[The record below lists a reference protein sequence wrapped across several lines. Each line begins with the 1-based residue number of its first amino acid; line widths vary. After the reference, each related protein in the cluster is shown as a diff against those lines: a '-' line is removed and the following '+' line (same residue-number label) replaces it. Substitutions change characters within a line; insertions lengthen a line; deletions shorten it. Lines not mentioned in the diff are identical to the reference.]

1 MKRMKR
7 LLSILLVMVFLAS
20 LFPTAALAEEPED
33 PAPVEEPGIEEPAP
47 AEEPGEDPKP
57 IEEPGE
63 EPEPIEEPGE
73 EPEPLTPLEGEEPE
87 ALPQPG
93 DETQEILASGL
104 LTPAILWS
112 VERSSGTTTLY
123 ISRSTLNVSYDA
135 GDLSEGGAAPWYEYR
150 SQIHTVQVGSGI
162 TRIGNYWFYGMG
174 ANEFKFA
181 DSVYE
186 IGNYA
191 FEGCSG
197 LGTTQNFG
205 ELGGI
210 LPKNL
215 EKIGAYAFKDCTGLV
230 AAYNFP
236 GTLTSLDVGAFYGC
250 TNLTTAYVPAAVG
263 SVPPSCFE
271 NCTKLYAVAL
281 PEGLTRIWGS
291 AFKNSGLQSLYTPS
305 TMQYV
310 MANACEGCGDLQY
323 AVFNEGLRSI
333 GGSAFQ
339 DCAKL
344 KNVELYGPAGMWGF
358 SIGNDAFKNCPK
370 IESVDFHGKLS
381 EWVHLMLPN
390 IGEGN
395 EDLLNA
401 QLNCEPDGMCG
412 ENLTWY
418 FDDSDNTLYISGTGE
433 MYTNWGMSSRPWED
447 HKDAIENVRIGM
459 GCTSIGDFAFYGITI
474 QNLYL
479 PNTLTQIRRYA
490 FNNSLSTD
498 SDLFFE
504 GTKAEYDA
512 IDVDTTCVL
521 QLSWPTKHYEAID
534 RGKCGD
540 YMNWVFDGEIL
551 YISGPNSGVMWD
563 FENVS
568 DQPWYNYWDQVKK
581 VEFSSGFYGY
591 VGKNAFNSMEALET
605 VDLAAGPHTLGDY
618 AFYGCTSLSS
628 INLAK
633 DYIQRIGRYCFAG
646 CTSLK
651 YVTTSP
657 YMLELGDHAFA
668 GCTGLIQFKCSS
680 GNSSSYVRTLPAFF
694 LEGCTSL
701 TSVSIPNMTRIE
713 DSCFAGCISLDSIS
727 LPKIR
732 ALGPNCFDGCTS
744 LSSVSLPV
752 AESISE
758 HAFYNCTSLG
768 SASFP
773 AVTTIGECA
782 FENCTALHSVSF
794 PATLQTLGDSA
805 FAGSGLNGELVL
817 PDGIDAISWYAFADT
832 AISSVSIPT
841 SVTNVGKGAFSGC
854 NALADVY
861 YDGAQALWNQ
871 ITIEE
876 NNEPLLAAT
885 LHLGNSNGT
894 VFDDGTNQVYW
905 SLSSDGV
912 LTIYG
917 SGGTGDAF
925 ASAEAQP
932 WHVSADAIHTLRVTG
947 TVSSIPKY
955 CCAGLK
961 NLTTVEMCDSVR
973 LIGEHAFNG
982 CSSMTDLQLSANLST
997 INSYAFRDCWSLHEL
1012 ELPDHLNRIDLGAF
1026 QNCSGLRELVLPD
1039 SVTFINMT
1047 AFAYCSRLRT
1057 VHYSAG
1063 MTTVPARVFQN
1074 CQALEEIDI
1083 PEGVI
1088 LIAISAFQDCSSL
1101 AVVRLPHSL
1110 VPEGNQYNP
1119 NTIGQDAFNGCTAL
1133 TDVYYNGTLTE
1144 WKALNVNETGNEPL
1158 AAALLHVLPETGS
1171 FGEGLTWAYND
1182 GVLTISGSGPMP
1194 NYAEPTQQP
1203 WFEYQTLISCVR
1215 ILDGVTNA
1223 GDYAFFGFD
1232 HLKTMELAGSVTR
1245 IGYRSFAFC
1254 PRIESLDLP
1263 EGLVSI
1269 GLSAFEGCS
1278 GFAGRDEVLP
1288 STVTNIG
1295 NKAFAG
1301 CGFDSI
1307 QLPSSLQLLGNAV
1320 FEGCPHLMGLTFP
1333 AGISTVPQDLCRDCP
1348 EFSMVSFPE
1357 GVTTIG
1363 ANAFNGCAAMDWVQ
1377 FPASLQTVEES
1388 AFAGC
1393 GTVSMVEYA
1402 ATEEEWD
1409 QVTIGAHNESILHPT
1424 KFFIARGQLSTNIR
1438 WWVNSNGVL
1447 HIRGSGAMP
1456 DFAEASAQNW
1466 YEYRD
1471 IITQIQVSG
1480 ELNDPAGGITHIG
1493 DYAFAD
1499 LNKVNDTTINNCC
1512 TSIGDHAFENCSSLL
1527 SFDCPDSLE
1536 SIGDKAFYRCA
1547 EMLSVNFNG
1556 QLADIGERA
1565 FDSCRSLTDL
1575 SLPASLLYGGV
1586 GKSAFSG
1593 CESLQFLQI
1602 EGLEEIPSG
1611 AFYHC
1616 DALESVSLPRSLTSV
1631 GVGAFSCCDAL
1642 LDVWYEGRMVEW
1654 NQIDIGANNEPL
1666 LNANLHCAP
1675 NGGVLA
1681 NGLIWTWQNGVL
1693 TISGNAPM
1701 PDFAN
1706 NWETPWYGLEPYTT
1720 AIVIQEGVTSVGKS
1734 AFVTFTEVTELE
1746 LPEGLTE
1753 IGKYA
1758 FDHCSGLESVTLP
1771 ASLVSVD
1778 VAAFGHCT
1786 ALADVWYR
1794 GTPYAWEME
1803 LGVADYNEP
1812 LNNATLHYTL
1822 EGVPIDAEHFPCD
1835 AFCAYVRD
1843 EFDPDGNWLLTPDE
1857 IGEACT
1863 VDVTGDDFT
1872 SLQGIE
1878 YLTELEE
1885 LYCYGCNLTEL
1896 DVSSLEHLYYV
1907 DCDANQLTA
1916 DTLRLPAGLTIL
1928 ICSGNGGLK
1937 SLDLSGLPHLSD
1949 LSCDET
1955 GLTELDLSANPDL
1968 RYLYCQKNEL
1978 TSLDVSGNTKL
1989 AILVCADNPLTELN
2003 LGENENLGVLDCY
2016 QTDLTRLDITGCPI
2030 LLNAYHNG
2038 TFRED
2043 DDGAWI
2049 WYTPNSSYRLR
2060 VDPDTVIVTDH
2071 DGIPVD
2077 EEHFPDPIFRA
2088 YVAENFDLDR
2098 NGYLT
2103 DFECES
2109 VREIDV
2115 VDKRISSLLGIE
2127 YFYEATVLDA
2137 ESNELT
2143 ALDLSHNVCLVSVSL
2158 PYNQLTSLD
2167 ISGLDQLEL
2176 LDVELNG
2183 LTSLDL
2189 STNTA
2194 LLSLYCSENALTAL
2208 DVSACTEL
2216 QKLYCN
2222 DNALTELD
2230 VSANTALTELFC
2242 DANALTELDLS
2253 KNTALQMLGVSQC
2266 ELSALDVSTLPALQ
2280 RLACYDNPLSSL
2292 KLGSLEALRYLSC
2305 YDVPDLN
2312 TLDISGCPLIIDAYE
2327 NGVQTDY
2334 SEYGFVHYEINGHIL
2349 EIAPGQTVATESI
2362 PDHVPGDINGDGKL
2376 NNKDVTRLQK
2386 YLAGEEVDIN
2396 PAALD
2401 VNGDGKVNNKDLTR
2415 LQKYLKGDDVEIH

>member
-1 MKRMKR
+1 MKRMNR
-7 LLSILLVMVFLAS
+7 LLSILLVLVFLAS
-20 LFPTAALAEEPED
+20 LFPTAALAEEPEE
-33 PAPVEEPGIEEPAP
+33 PAPAEEPGIEEPAP
-47 AEEPGEDPKP
+47 AEEPGEDP
-57 IEEPGE
+57 
-63 EPEPIEEPGE
+63 EPIEEPEE
-73 EPEPLTPLEGEEPE
+73 EPEPLTPLEGEDPE

-93 DETQEILASGL
+93 DEPQEIIASGQ
-104 LTPAILWS
+104 LTQTISWS
-112 VERSSGTTTLY
+112 VESSSGGTTLY
-123 ISRSTLNVSYDA
+123 ISAANTTYENV
-135 GDLSEGGAAPWYEYR
+135 DLSEGGAAPWYEYR

-186 IGNYA
+186 IGDHA

-197 LGTTQNFG
+197 LGKTQNFG

-215 EKIGAYAFKDCTGLV
+215 EKIGSYAFKDCTGLV

-263 SVPPSCFE
+263 SVPMSCFE

-281 PEGLTRIWGS
+281 PEGLTRIWSS

-333 GGSAFQ
+333 GGSAFK

-418 FDDSDNTLYISGTGE
+418 FDESDNTLYISGTGE
-433 MYTNWGMSSRPWED
+433 MYTNWGMSNRPWED

-490 FNNSLSTD
+490 FNNSLSTG

-512 IDVDTTCVL
+512 IDVDATCVL

-540 YMNWVFDGEIL
+540 YMNWVFDGETL

-563 FENVS
+563 FDTAGE
-568 DQPWYNYWDQVKK
+568 QPWYAYRDEVKK
-581 VEFSSGFYGY
+581 VQFSSGFYGY
-591 VGKNAFNSMEALET
+591 VGDNAFCGFSALET

-618 AFYGCTSLSS
+618 AFYGCTNLSS
-628 INLAK
+628 IYLQK
-633 DYIQRIGRYCFAG
+633 DYIQRIGRYCFAC
-646 CTSLK
+646 CTSLTS
-651 YVTTSP
+651 VTTSP
-657 YMLELGDHAFA
+657 YMLELGDYAFY
-668 GCTGLIQFKCSS
+668 GCTSLTGFVCNSGDSS
-680 GNSSSYVRTLPAFF
+680 LYIRTLPDHF
-694 LEGCTSL
+694 LEGCTAL
-701 TSVSIPNMTRIE
+701 THVSIPYITGIGEN
-713 DSCFAGCISLDSIS
+713 CFAGCTS
-727 LPKIR
+727 LPE
-732 ALGPNCFDGCTS
+732 
-744 LSSVSLPV
+744 VSLPRV
-752 AESISE
+752 KTIGNG
-758 HAFYNCTSLG
+758 AFYNC
-768 SASFP
+768 SALSVIGTP
-773 AVTTIGECA
+773 ALTAIGDEA
-782 FENCTALHSVSF
+782 FARCTALHTVYF
-794 PATLQTLGDSA
+794 PTTLQTLGEAA
-805 FAGSGLNGELVL
+805 FSGSGLNGALSL
-817 PDGIDAISWYAFADT
+817 PDGMTEIASFAFSDT
-832 AISSVSIPT
+832 AITSVTIPT
-841 SVTNVGKGAFSGC
+841 SVLTVREGAFSAC
-854 NALADVY
+854 HSLADVY
-861 YDGAQALWNQ
+861 YDGAQAMWDR
-871 ITIEE
+871 ITIEDS
-876 NNEPLLAAT
+876 NEPLLEAE
-885 LHLGNSNGT
+885 LHLNPSSGELGENIS
-894 VFDDGTNQVYW
+894 W

-912 LTIYG
+912 LTI
-917 SGGTGDAF
+917 SGTGSMDDF
-925 ASAEAQP
+925 ASAAERP
-932 WHVSADAIHTLRVTG
+932 WHTSADAIHTVRVLPGVT
-947 TVSSIPKY
+947 TVAKY
-955 CCAGLK
+955 SFKDLT
-961 NLTTVEMCDSVR
+961 NLTTVELADSVTAIYDYAFTNCNSLTELELPPR
-973 LIGEHAFNG
+973 LWCIGNFCFQNCISLTGIQMPDTVTFLGVYAFGYCRSLQTANVSPNLRDSNLTARAFEGCSKLESIDIPEGIQTIGLYAFNG
-982 CSSMTDLQLSANLST
+982 CSRLTVV
-997 INSYAFRDCWSLHEL
+997 Y
-1012 ELPDHLNRIDLGAF
+1012 LP
-1026 QNCSGLRELVLPD
+1026 
-1039 SVTFINMT
+1039 
-1047 AFAYCSRLRT
+1047 
-1057 VHYSAG
+1057 
-1063 MTTVPARVFQN
+1063 
-1074 CQALEEIDI
+1074 
-1083 PEGVI
+1083 
-1088 LIAISAFQDCSSL
+1088 SSL
-1101 AVVRLPHSL
+1101 LPASGDTYTVDH
-1110 VPEGNQYNP
+1110 
-1119 NTIGQDAFNGCTAL
+1119 DAFNGCTAL

-1171 FGEGLTWAYND
+1171 FGEGLTWAYED
-1182 GVLTISGSGPMP
+1182 GILTISGSGPMP

-1203 WFEYQTLISCVR
+1203 WFDYEDMILHVR
-1215 ILDGVTNA
+1215 VLDGVTTA
-1223 GDYAFFGFD
+1223 GDYAFFGFNR
-1232 HLKTMELAGSVTR
+1232 LQTMELADSVTF

-1254 PRIESLDLP
+1254 PQIESLELP
-1263 EGLVSI
+1263 ANLVTI

-1278 GFAGRDEVLP
+1278 GFPGQNVVLP
-1288 STVTNIG
+1288 ETVKNISD
-1295 NKAFAG
+1295 KAFMG
-1301 CGFDSI
+1301 CGFDSVT
-1307 QLPSSLQLLGNAV
+1307 LPASLELLGNGV
-1320 FEGCPHLMGLTFP
+1320 FQSCPNLLFADFAEGCSLTAIPEDSF
-1333 AGISTVPQDLCRDCP
+1333 RDCP
-1348 EFSMVSFPE
+1348 NFMLADVPE
-1357 GVTTIG
+1357 GITTIG
-1363 ANAFNGCAAMDWVQ
+1363 KNAFRNDPNLELARL
-1377 FPASLQTVEES
+1377 PASLTLVKQYAFYGCSGLTQVSYGGTLDEWNAITIES
-1388 AFAGC
+1388 
-1393 GTVSMVEYA
+1393 YNQPLLN
-1402 ATEEEWD
+1402 ATLIY
-1409 QVTIGAHNESILHPT
+1409 VPY
-1424 KFFIARGQLSTNIR
+1424 RGQLCADI
-1438 WWVNSNGVL
+1438 WWWINSEGELIVQGT
-1447 HIRGSGAMP
+1447 GSMP
-1456 DFAEASAQNW
+1456 DFASAYGQPW
-1466 YEYRD
+1466 YEYREQITG
-1471 IITQIQVSG
+1471 IIVSG
-1480 ELNDPAGGITHIG
+1480 VDYIG
-1493 DYAFAD
+1493 DYAFAE
-1499 LNKVNDTTINNCC
+1499 LSKVTQVWKSNSITA
-1512 TSIGDHAFENCSSLL
+1512 IGDHAFEKCSSLL
-1527 SFDCPDSLE
+1527 NFNCPDSLE
-1536 SIGDKAFYRCA
+1536 SIGDKAFYRCTA
-1547 EMLSVNFNG
+1547 LESVNFNG

-1681 NGLIWTWQNGVL
+1681 NGLIWSWQNGVL
-1693 TISGNAPM
+1693 TVSGNAPM

-1720 AIVIQEGVTSVGKS
+1720 AIVIEEGVKSVGKS
-1734 AFVTFTEVTELE
+1734 AFVTFTEVTELN

-1778 VAAFGHCT
+1778 LAAFGHCT

-1803 LGVADYNEP
+1803 LAVAGYNEP
-1812 LNNATLHYTL
+1812 LNNATLHYTM

-1843 EFDPDGNWLLTPDE
+1843 EFDPDSNWLLTPDE

-2003 LGENENLGVLDCY
+2003 LGESENLGVLDCY

-2030 LLNAYHNG
+2030 LLNAYRNG

-2043 DDGAWI
+2043 DNGAWI
-2049 WYTPNSSYRLR
+2049 WYTPNTSYRLR

-2143 ALDLSHNVCLVSVSL
+2143 SLDLSHNVCLVSVSL

-2305 YDVPDLN
+2305 YDVPSLN
-2312 TLDISGCPLIIDAYE
+2312 TLDISGCPLVIDAYQ
-2327 NGVQTDY
+2327 NGAQTDY

-2349 EIAPGQTVATESI
+2349 EIAPGQTVATEFI
-2362 PDHVPGDINGDGKL
+2362 PDHVPGDINGDGSV
-2376 NNKDVTRLQK
+2376 NNKDVIRLQK
-2386 YLAGEEVDIN
+2386 YLKDPTTTVDE
-2396 PAALD
+2396 AALD
-2401 VNGDGKVNNKDLTR
+2401 VNGDGKVNNKDLIRLTR
-2415 LQKYLKGDDVEIH
+2415 WLKYHDVEIH